1 MAHQEVFQVQPFGWE
16 NDLEEERFK
25 VSTLDYLTACTY
37 NNYAL
42 FFRLEDAEKNRA
54 VDVLKA
60 GLERTL
66 SQVRHLCGTIEKDP
80 TGGHSFV
87 KKKDSAVKL
96 YVQWLDSPDI
106 RQDYPSFDEIEEGN
120 FRTSVLGDLQRW
132 SVPPMTYGEKPE
144 AHPDNSPVVASYKA
158 NFIRGG
164 LVFIMHHLHYANDV
178 MGWAGLTHQLAENCY
193 AIVHQTEFPS
203 WDARC
208 LDLSRL
214 AKAEVREELKV
225 DGPPPPEIHSDHIPA
240 QSLLF
245 HLSKKKAAELKKLAS
260 PTDGTWIS
268 TYDAFSAFIW
278 RTVTR
283 LRAPIFKPD
292 LSAPLFWAEAIDMR
306 RRLHS
311 PKVPPRIQQ
320 NVAAVAMSP
329 TAPCTAPSAAEVI
342 SEWPLPKL
350 AFYIRQLTNSV
361 TQEALDLALE
371 MAATVR
377 DRAALNTRIDS
388 QPPMSVLQTDHRD
401 ANVSSAN
408 FGFGSPVTYRHL
420 MDCVTQGV
428 FIIYPPRDL
437 SPESNDGPEFS
448 LAYEKSLKQA
458 LIEDPEWNRYFEYRG
473 VDAMDARYEDT
484 CSV

>member
-1 MAHQEVFQVQPFGWE
+1 MAHQEVLRVHPLGWE
-16 NDLEEERFK
+16 NDPDEERFK

-42 FFRLEDAEKNRA
+42 FFRLEDADKNRA

-87 KKKDSAVKL
+87 KKKNSAVKFC
-96 YVQWLDSPDI
+96 VQWLDSPDI
-106 RQDYPSFDEIEEGN
+106 CKHYPSFDEIEEGN
-120 FRTSVLGDLQRW
+120 FRTSILGDLQRW

-144 AHPDNSPVVASYKA
+144 AHPDNSPAVASYKA

-164 LVFIMHHLHYANDV
+164 LVFIMHHHHFSNDV
-178 MGWAGLTHQLAENCY
+178 MGWTGLTHQLAENCD

-214 AKAEVREELKV
+214 TKPEVREELKV
-225 DGPPPPEIHSDHIPA
+225 DGPPPPEIHPDHIPA

-245 HLSKKKAAELKKLAS
+245 HLPKNKAAELKKLAS
-260 PTDGTWIS
+260 PADDTWIS

-306 RRLHS
+306 
-311 PKVPPRIQQ
+311 P
-320 NVAAVAMSP
+320 MSS
-329 TAPCTAPSAAEVI
+329 TAPSSAPSAAEVI

-350 AFYIRQLTNSV
+350 AFYIRQLTSSV
-361 TQEALDLALE
+361 TQEALDLELE
-371 MAATVR
+371 MVATVR
-377 DRAALNTRIDS
+377 DKTALNTRIDS
-388 QPPMSVLQTDHRD
+388 LPPMSVLQTDHRD
-401 ANVSSAN
+401 ANVSSAE

-428 FIIYPPRDL
+428 FIIYPPRDP

-473 VDAMDARYEDT
+473 VDSVDARYEDI
-484 CSV
+484 SGV